1 MAEMGLALNVSK
13 GIRLET
19 IGAKKAETGT
29 GSRVART

>member
-19 IGAKKAETGT
+19 IGAKKAETG
-29 GSRVART
+29 SRVART